1 MMQSLYKPNLWSSAF
16 SNWNPI
22 LMLKFKSVNK
32 RPRNLADRVLTVLN
46 YIGFMDEK
54 ADQFWGSLTEVE
66 AFSTID
72 WGYSKD
78 QGLIIEFETNYS
90 NKSSLWWS
98 FV

>member
-1 MMQSLYKPNLWSSAF
+1 
-16 SNWNPI
+16 
-22 LMLKFKSVNK
+22 MLKFKSVNK

-46 YIGFMDEK
+46 YISFMDEK

-72 WGYSKD
+72 WGYFKD
-78 QGLIIEFETNYS
+78 QGPIIEFGTNYS